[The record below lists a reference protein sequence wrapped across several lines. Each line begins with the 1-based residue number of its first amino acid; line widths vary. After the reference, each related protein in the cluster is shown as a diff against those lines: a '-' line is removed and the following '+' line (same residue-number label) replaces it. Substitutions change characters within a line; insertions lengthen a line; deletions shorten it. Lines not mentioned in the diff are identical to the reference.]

1 MRILAALFLIVCFSA
16 HAEVI
21 APANP
26 IASCAKHIPYGKPK
40 SFTQDTTV
48 VCRDGYIL
56 EHDNKAHIPIWVA
69 YTLTPETA
77 VGCFPRVSR
86 FRPDPN
92 VHASAEP
99 QDYAKSGYDIGHMAN
114 DSDMRWS
121 IKAQQESNLFPNAAP
136 QLPGL
141 NRAAWKSLE
150 VRTRSWA
157 VGRKNPIL
165 VYVGPIYDVKLDLTI
180 GSNRVVVPHAFYKVL
195 VDQKTG
201 ETLAFIYAQANSTA
215 DPDTFLSSLA
225 EVQRQAGVVLP
236 MPKNIKFSKTIW
248 PVTAS
253 SIKQKATACSA
264 G

>member
-1 MRILAALFLIVCFSA
+1 MRILAALFLVVSFSA

-21 APANP
+21 ALANP
-26 IASCAKHIPYGKPK
+26 ISSCAKHVPYGQPK
-40 SFTQDTTV
+40 ARTQDTTV
-48 VCRDGYIL
+48 VCRDGYML

-77 VGCFPRVSR
+77 VGCFPRVSG
-86 FRPDPN
+86 FQPDPN
-92 VHASAEP
+92 IRASAIAR
-99 QDYAKSGYDIGHMAN
+99 DYAKSGYDIGHMAN

-121 IKAQQESNLFPNAAP
+121 AKAQQESNLFPNAAP

-165 VYVGPIYDVKLDLTI
+165 VYVGPIYDTKLDITI
-180 GSNRVVVPHAFYKVL
+180 GSSRVVVPHAFYKVL

-201 ETLAFIYAQANSTA
+201 DTLAFIYAQTESTEG
-215 DPDTFLSSLA
+215 PDTFLSSLA
-225 EVQRQAGVVLP
+225 EVQRQTGVVLP
-236 MPKNIKFSKTIW
+236 MPKNAKFNKTTW

-253 SIKQKATACSA
+253 SIKQKAATCSA

>member
-1 MRILAALFLIVCFSA
+1 MRILVALFLVVCFSA
-16 HAEVI
+16 RAEVI
-21 APANP
+21 ALANP
-26 IASCAKHIPYGKPK
+26 TASCAKHIPYGQPK
-40 SFTQDTTV
+40 ALTQDTTV

-56 EHDNKAHIPIWVA
+56 EHDNKAHVPIWVA

-77 VGCFPRVSR
+77 LGCFPRVSR
-86 FRPDPN
+86 FQPDPS
-92 VHASAEP
+92 VRASAVAH
-99 QDYAKSGYDIGHMAN
+99 DYAKSGYDIGHMAN

-121 IKAQQESNLFPNAAP
+121 AKAQRESNLFPNAAP

-165 VYVGPIYDVKLDLTI
+165 VYVGPIYNVKLDPTI

-201 ETLAFIYAQANSTA
+201 DALAFIYAQADST
-215 DPDTFLSSLA
+215 DGPDTFLSSLA
-225 EVQRQAGVVLP
+225 QVQRQTGVVLP
-236 MPKNIKFSKTIW
+236 MPKNAKFSKTTW

-253 SIKQKATACSA
+253 SIKQKATTCSA